1 MLVKHTPREIG
12 LTLDT
17 PLNASANSAGAIF
30 SNNTFEIPRFQREYS
45 WSTEEITDFWNDLRS
60 SLDSESYFLGLIILT
75 RPQHLD
81 GNRTD
86 RGGEAERKQVVDGQ
100 QRLITLSLLAN
111 AIYHEAIASD
121 RKALADRIQASF
133 LRSIDYETD
142 AQIPRVRLSE
152 ASDDLTFQT
161 ILATGRPPAQEGDDE
176 SVSAKIVA
184 SHNLLSR
191 ELSADLRADPFK
203 RLGKWADFIINHLYF
218 AVFLHHSPD
227 AAYQVY
233 EVVNTRGKDLNTA
246 DLLKNFVLS
255 QAGLEQDVQ
264 YERWQAIA
272 KRFTNEG
279 SNNFVQYIR
288 HVVTVNSG
296 YILPRDLYTF
306 IAARRVNEG
315 RPPPRPNELMRML
328 EQRLPLYQQMIDPT
342 NAGPADI
349 EALGVF
355 SALNSL
361 SVLNVRPILL
371 ACAEVGDSTAGMEWI
386 LRLVVRRI
394 VVGNLGTGAVE
405 RRFGEAA
412 KAISDS
418 GDWRIIVDLLN
429 DLNPSRDDFISQLKK
444 RSFNKQLLGFVRKS
458 IIQNTITPSSEGF
471 LHFIWTK
478 APEFGGMGEN
488 EGAGWASTIGNTMVA
503 GIEKRP
509 RTVMDWPSFKEVM
522 LPAAAGGEWVHRLA
536 EVETWDVAAVE
547 AMGEELAE
555 AAGQI
560 WYND

>member
-1 MLVKHTPREIG
+1 M
-12 LTLDT
+12 DT

-30 SNNTFEIPRFQREYS
+30 AANTFEIPRFQREYS
-45 WSTEEITDFWNDLRS
+45 WSTEEITDFWTDLRG

-75 RPQHLD
+75 RPQHLN
-81 GNRTD
+81 GNGSD
-86 RGGEAERKQVVDGQ
+86 QGGEAERKQVVDGQ

-111 AIYHEAIASD
+111 VIYHEAIASD

-152 ASDDLTFQT
+152 ASDDHTFQT
-161 ILATGRPPAQEGDDE
+161 ILATGQAPVWDGEDE

-191 ELSADLRADPFK
+191 LLRADLRADPFK
-203 RLGKWADFIINHLYF
+203 RLGKWTDFIINRLYF

-233 EVVNTRGKDLNTA
+233 EVINTRGKDLNTA
-246 DLLKNFVLS
+246 DLLKNFILS
-255 QAGLEQDVQ
+255 QSGPDQDLQ

-272 KRFTNEG
+272 RRFTTEG
-279 SNNFVQYIR
+279 TNNFVQYIR

-296 YILPRDLYTF
+296 YVLPRDLYTF
-306 IAARRVNEG
+306 IAARKVNEG
-315 RPPPRPNELMRML
+315 RPPPRPNQLMLML
-328 EQRLPLYQQMIDPT
+328 ENRLPLYQQMIDPT
-342 NAGPADI
+342 SAGPADI

-361 SVLNVRPILL
+361 SVINIRPILL
-371 ACAEVGDSTAGMEWI
+371 ACAEVGDMTAGMEWI
-386 LRLVVRRI
+386 LRLAVRRI

-412 KAISDS
+412 KAISDK

-429 DLNPSRDDFISQLKK
+429 DLNPSRDDFISQLRK
-444 RSFNKQLLGFVRKS
+444 RSFNKQLLTFMRKS

-471 LHFIWTK
+471 LHYIWTK
-478 APEFGGMGEN
+478 TSEFGGMGEN
-488 EGAGWASTIGNTMVA
+488 EGTGWASTIGNTIIA

-509 RTVMDWPSFKEVM
+509 RTVGDWPSFKEVM
-522 LPAAAGGEWVHRLA
+522 LPAAASGEWVHELSQIDS
-536 EVETWDVAAVE
+536 WDATAVE
-547 AMGEELAE
+547 AMGEKLAE
-555 AAGQI
+555 AAGRL
-560 WYND
+560 WYDD